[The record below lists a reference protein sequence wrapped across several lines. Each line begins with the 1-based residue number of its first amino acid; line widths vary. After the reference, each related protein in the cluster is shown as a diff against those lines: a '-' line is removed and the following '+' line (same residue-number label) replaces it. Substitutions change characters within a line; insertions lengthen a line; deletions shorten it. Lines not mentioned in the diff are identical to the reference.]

1 MNFHSYLTTTC
12 PCGST
17 EPYYYFCT
25 DESCK
30 QNGFICADCQFFNHS
45 AHSQYCIPLK
55 LFQLEPL
62 SKSTLSYITSYKNT
76 LIQAQTLLNSL
87 FTDEINFFS
96 EMELIT
102 TNYSSNIVKYNLLP
116 LNNSSPPIQSSY
128 SITSE
133 SISNKIKELIIS
145 HNENIKAF
153 LNKQLT
159 ELKPSFLNEHI
170 IQIVK
175 GDLKLYNGAIYKEK
189 SNAHT
194 FTMKFIPNNEII
206 FLKGIGFNSRALF
219 GVLKSDFMLTIKSQR
234 FFNEK
239 LLLTLN
245 PKEHVIVNQQYQDIN
260 FVMIQHPI
268 KMERNVQYEISLTRT
283 NNDTLI
289 NDDDN
294 NNSVQQIGK
303 KTYYQNDL
311 YSPVFD
317 FQNEQFV
324 LSNEKKQCNIYTH
337 LIYIKI

>member
-1 MNFHSYLTTTC
+1 VFSNSAALSTQIITGHLVGAHKEDAAYKRVLTTLKVSLPITI
-12 PCGST
+12 GLSVINWLAS
-17 EPYYYFCT
+17 PY
-25 DESCK
+25 
-30 QNGFICADCQFFNHS
+30 
-45 AHSQYCIPLK
+45 
-55 LFQLEPL
+55 
-62 SKSTLSYITSYKNT
+62 TLR
-76 LIQAQTLLNSL
+76 L
-87 FTDEINFFS
+87 FTS
-96 EMELIT
+96 
-102 TNYSSNIVKYNLLP
+102 
-116 LNNSSPPIQSSY
+116 
-128 SITSE
+128 
-133 SISNKIKELIIS
+133 
-145 HNENIKAF
+145 
-153 LNKQLT
+153 
-159 ELKPSFLNEHI
+159 NEHI

-194 FTMKFIPNNEII
+194 FTMKFVPNNETI

-219 GVLKSDFMLTIKSQR
+219 GVLKSDFVLTIKSQR
-234 FFNEK
+234 FLNEK

-245 PKEHVIVNQQYQDIN
+245 PKEHVIVKEQYQDIN

-294 NNSVQQIGK
+294 NYNSVQQIGK

-311 YSPVFD
+311 YSSVFD

-324 LSNEKKQCNIYTH
+324 LSNDMKQCNIYTH